1 MDNTL
6 DSLTKT
12 FDKLF
17 LTTIQNILGN
27 NIEVCKWSFVF
38 TSVSV
43 GISMLINS
51 FYFIKINNENN
62 IIKNKVN
69 LLLNEQKV
77 IIEGNIS
84 IYEIVKKNSLKIN
97 SISEKNKYLKNDSEL
112 CDYDFLYCDQT

>member
-97 SISEKNKYLKNDSEL
+97 SISEKNTSLKNNSEL